1 MNFDFLTNS
10 DYDIL
15 GAFWVTVQ
23 LTFWAAIGS
32 LLWGTV
38 LATMRVCPVP
48 VMRAFGTVYVNIFR
62 NTPLTVII
70 VSCSLVLSNTLGFRL
85 ARSNSPTFINDNN
98 FRLAIFGFIVYTST
112 FVCEAIRSG
121 ISTVPTGQAEA
132 ARAIGLPFRQ
142 VLTLIVLPQ
151 AIRAVIAPLASVLI
165 ALTKNTTVAASIG
178 VAEAALLMN
187 TMVENEQSSLLAIF
201 LVFALGFVVLTLPV
215 GLVLGYVA
223 RRVSVQR

>member
-32 LLWGTV
+32 LVWGTV

-85 ARSNSPTFINDNN
+85 ASSSSPTFINDNN

-112 FVCEAIRSG
+112 FVCEAVRSG
-121 ISTVPTGQAEA
+121 LNTVPTGQAEA

-151 AIRAVIAPLASVLI
+151 AIRVVIAPLASVLI

-201 LVFALGFVVLTLPV
+201 LVFAIGFVVLTLPV
-215 GLVLGYVA
+215 GLILGYVA
-223 RRVSVQR
+223 RRAAVQR